1 MGIGSFWHDT
11 HGPSCHIVPLCGI
24 PSSAKARYND
34 GMETSNTHEY
44 PFFTHR
50 ECQYFPC
57 HEGVDPDE
65 FNCLFCYCP
74 LYALGPECGGDFTYS
89 EKGYKDCTGC
99 TKLHEGD
106 NGTKIVKEHFHALAE
121 LARRDI

>member
-1 MGIGSFWHDT
+1 
-11 HGPSCHIVPLCGI
+11 
-24 PSSAKARYND
+24 
-34 GMETSNTHEY
+34 METSNTHEY

-89 EKGYKDCTGC
+89 EKA
-99 TKLHEGD
+99 TKTAPAARNSTRETTAPKLSKSTFMRLRSSRVETYNLHA
-106 NGTKIVKEHFHALAE
+106 NLTST
-121 LARRDI
+121 

>member
-1 MGIGSFWHDT
+1 MPQSGPR
-11 HGPSCHIVPLCGI
+11 GPSG
-24 PSSAKARYND
+24 SAKARYNG
-34 GMETSNTHEY
+34 GMETNETHQY

-50 ECQYFPC
+50 ECKYFPC

-74 LYALGPECGGDFTYS
+74 LYALGPECGGDFSYS

-99 TKLHEGD
+99 TKLHVGD

-121 LARRDI
+121 LARRDL

>member
-1 MGIGSFWHDT
+1 MDAS
-11 HGPSCHIVPLCGI
+11 
-24 PSSAKARYND
+24 KA
-34 GMETSNTHEY
+34 HEY

-50 ECQYFPC
+50 ECTYFPC

-89 EKGYKDCTGC
+89 EKGCKDCTGC

-121 LARRDI
+121 LARRGI